1 MKMWKFMNKNYIKL
15 GLKYKDLN
23 HSDNI
28 ITCICKLKFYHN
40 FLFNFMFYL

>member
-23 HSDNI
+23 YFDNI
-28 ITCICKLKFYHN
+28 FVFVN
-40 FLFNFMFYL
+40 

>member
-15 GLKYKDLN
+15 GLKYKNLN

-28 ITCICKLKFYHN
+28 PVSVN
-40 FLFNFMFYL
+40 